1 MIDMKSGGG
10 GGVGSAY
17 GYAAKRRWRGLAIG
31 VLGLVILSMLVPLVF
46 LLGLHN
52 GFHSP
57 GNQLILAAI
66 TLVAICLILPFRT

>member
-1 MIDMKSGGG
+1 MKGGT
-10 GGVGSAY
+10 SSY

-52 GFHSP
+52 GFRSA
-57 GNQLILAAI
+57 GNSS
-66 TLVAICLILPFRT
+66 F

>member
-1 MIDMKSGGG
+1 MKSGATGGVGGLGG
-10 GGVGSAY
+10 GGSS
-17 GYAAKRRWRGLAIG
+17 YAFPAKRRWRGLVIG

-57 GNQLILAAI
+57 GNTPSFFFYLA
-66 TLVAICLILPFRT
+66 